1 MQLSLPFDDKPKPRS
16 DPWVQLP
23 PLPRAAAVDLL
34 ARLIAQTAA
43 AKAQPE
49 AHDD

>member
-1 MQLSLPFDDKPKPRS
+1 MQLSLPFDGKPKPRS
-16 DPWVQLP
+16 DPWTRLP
-23 PLPRAAAVDLL
+23 ALPRAAAVDLL
-34 ARLIAQTAA
+34 ARLIAQAAA